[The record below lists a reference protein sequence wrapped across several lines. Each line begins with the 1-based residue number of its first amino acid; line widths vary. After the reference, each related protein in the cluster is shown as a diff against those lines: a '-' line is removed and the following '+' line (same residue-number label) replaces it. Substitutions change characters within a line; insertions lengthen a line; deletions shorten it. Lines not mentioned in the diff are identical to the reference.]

1 MIQHTVQILSQN
13 LIDQMSTS
21 KNKLMIANH
30 VGLVPKM
37 KKQKGYKNYVI
48 GGGEL
53 SYEQWS
59 KKQKKK

>member
-1 MIQHTVQILSQN
+1 
-13 LIDQMSTS
+13 MSTS
-21 KNKLMIANH
+21 KNKLSIASH

-37 KKQKGYKNYVI
+37 KKQKEYKNYVI

-53 SYEQWS
+53 SYDEWS

>member
-1 MIQHTVQILSQN
+1 
-13 LIDQMSTS
+13 MSTS
-21 KNKLMIANH
+21 KNNKLSIASH

-37 KKQKGYKNYVI
+37 KNQKGYKNYVI